1 MATRPTPSPSGA
13 PIAIVGAGAL
23 IPGAQDLDGF
33 WRVVTT
39 GQDMITD
46 VPPGHW
52 LVEDYYDS
60 DPAAP
65 DKTYGRRGAFLSPVE
80 FDPLAFGIPPND
92 LPATDT
98 TQLLSLLVAEQVLHD
113 ALQGRRDPIDRD
125 RVSVILGTAPL
136 DLLATMG
143 NRMQRP
149 VWLKALREN
158 GVPESEAQQICD
170 RIAGHYVPWQEATF
184 PGLLSNVVAGRI
196 ANRFDLHGAN
206 YTTDAA
212 CASSLAAISSA
223 VSELQLGKADMVLTG
238 GVDTLNDILMYM
250 CFSKTPALSPSGDCR
265 PFSAEADGTILGEGL
280 VMFALRRLEDA
291 ERDGDRI
298 YAVVRGIGSSSDGRS
313 TAIYAPLPAGQER
326 ALRRAYEAAGFGP
339 ETVELV
345 EAHGTGTSAGDKAE
359 LTALRSVFDSAGRE
373 DRQWCALGS
382 IKSQIGH
389 TKSAA
394 GAAGL
399 LKAALALHHKVL
411 PPTIKVDRPNPALS
425 LTESPFYLNTEA
437 RPWLSTGAHPRRASV
452 SSFGFGG
459 SNFHI
464 ALEEHVPKNDVH
476 RTDELPLFDFAT
488 AELFLLSE
496 DSPAALGDRADALAP
511 TAGEFSDRARESRHS
526 FRPDAPWRLALVA
539 AGPDDLVTKAG
550 LAARALR
557 DGSGRGFSL
566 PNGVH
571 CVTGAPAPGRIAFLF
586 SGQGT
591 QYVGMGRDLAVQ
603 SAVARQAWLD
613 TDRFE
618 PERGGVS
625 RLVFPP
631 SASGEEARQAQ
642 ATALTATDVAQPA
655 LAAVSL
661 AQLTLMERFGLRPD
675 CAGGHS
681 FGELVALHTAGAL
694 DARTLMGL
702 ARERGRL
709 MRDAVPGGGAMLAVH
724 GVPSAVQDC
733 IDTADDAVAQRVWI
747 SAFNGPEQVV
757 VSGHEDAVC
766 AVEGL
771 LSGRGLN
778 TQRLR
783 TSSAFH
789 TPLMEPAR
797 AGMREFL
804 STAEIEPPLIDV
816 FGNADGAV
824 YPDDPEAVRARI
836 ADHLVA
842 PVQYLRQI
850 EAMYEAGV
858 RTFVEFG
865 AGTTSTALV
874 RRVLGD
880 REHLALS
887 LDRPGADGVATFL
900 EALGL
905 LAVRGVELG
914 LGALDG
920 TEEGVGMNA
929 NVDGEASQAQNGP
942 AGNRPR
948 LTKTISGTNFAKPYP
963 PAGGAAALPPPN
975 PEHALTRPLVP
986 EGPAPATPPE
996 PVTRPVVG
1004 APTVAAGWLEA
1015 FQESQRQTAETQIA
1029 FQRALAESHEA
1040 YLSLAENSMAHLAA
1054 LLSGT
1059 APQTVQA
1066 EPTAI
1071 EPSAGGAT
1079 PRRTPPRPLAA
1090 APPSLAVATAT
1101 PLPCFPVVPPPAEPD
1116 PAPAPEQSSAVD
1128 LRELLLAVVAEKT
1141 GYPAEMLRP
1150 EMDLESDLGIDSIK
1164 RVQILSVMRERV
1176 PGLAEFGVADMTLMR
1191 TLGAIGEAM
1200 AGTGAPDTVPPPAEP
1215 DPAPAPEQSSAVDL
1229 RELLL
1234 AVVAEKTGYP
1244 AEMLRPEMDLESDL
1258 GIDSIKRVQIL
1269 SVMRERVPGLAEFGV
1284 ADMTLMRTLGAIGEA
1299 MAGTG
1304 APDTDPPAAGAPSV
1318 TPEEA
1323 DRAEKAAHSERSAS
1337 ASAEATGADGGRPV
1351 VLTRSVITTLAARAP
1366 GLRLGGLGG
1375 GPVVVT
1381 DDGGGIAQQT
1391 VSALAGLGIDARVT
1405 DHVPEDEPVHGVV
1418 FLGGLRAVSS
1428 AEDAIAINREAFE
1441 AARTFARRPV
1451 SGSAPD
1457 AGGFFVTVQDT
1468 GGDFGLSGA
1477 DPVRPWLG
1485 GISALARTAALEWD
1499 SVAVKAIDCRRGD
1512 RSPRD
1517 IASALVHE
1525 LLTGGPQTDV
1535 GLKADGTRLILTL
1548 HETPQAPTP
1557 PPAAVAQAPVSDRSV
1572 IVVTGGARGITAGV
1586 LRALV
1591 GQCRPRIALLGRSPM
1606 PEEQED
1612 AGLPDTR
1619 DESVLQRAVIDRQI
1633 RRTGRTPAPA
1643 EARAEVR
1650 RVLAAREI
1658 KNTLTALSEAGAEV
1672 GYLSCDIN
1680 DPGALASALK
1690 VVRGDWGPI
1699 TGLVHGAGVL
1709 ADRLIAD
1716 KTDTQFDQV
1725 FDTKA
1730 GALLTLLD
1738 ATREDPLTLICLFSS
1753 VAARHGNRGQSDY
1766 AMANEV
1772 LNQVACAEQASRPDC
1787 LVRAIGWGPWEGG
1800 MVTPELAEHFR
1811 RSSVPLIPL
1820 PAGADAFT
1828 AELTTRDTPVV
1839 VVEASHP
1846 GSVRLGGPTPSMLA
1860 EVLLDHDTF
1869 PQLADHQVADDPV
1882 LPMALVADWFAALAL
1897 LRAPGAATPRPGPV
1911 ALEDLSVRR
1920 TVVLDRLAAGGN
1932 RFLIRAEDGP
1942 DGGHVELLDER
1953 GTSLYHARTTVPAP
1967 PEGATP
1973 VLVPTGGAEGPPP
1986 AYGTGSVLFHGPAF
2000 QALVSA
2006 HHVTADGAR
2015 ATVRGSAALGWPERP
2030 WVTDP
2035 GAVDGGLQLA
2045 LLWAEQALGDATL
2058 PMSVKRVR
2066 LLREGLLDGPGTCE
2080 VRPVTVGDAIAE
2092 CDVIVH
2098 GTDGEPRVEL
2108 TGLSLV
2114 QRPSPMVPAD
2124 LPAGRA

>member
-33 WRVVTT
+33 WRVVTS

-52 LVEDYYDS
+52 LVDDYYDP

-113 ALQGRRDPIDRD
+113 ALQGRPDPIDRD

-149 VWLKALREN
+149 VWLKALRES
-158 GVPESEAQQICD
+158 GVPESEAQRICD

-212 CASSLAAISSA
+212 CASSLAAVSSA

-280 VMFALRRLEDA
+280 VMFALRRLDDA

-313 TAIYAPLPAGQER
+313 TAIYAPLPVGQER

-345 EAHGTGTSAGDKAE
+345 EAHGTGTIAGDKAE
-359 LTALRSVFDSAGRE
+359 FTALRSVFDSAGRE

-411 PPTIKVDRPNPALS
+411 PPTIKADRPNSALA
-425 LTESPFYLNTEA
+425 LTDSPFYLNTEA
-437 RPWLSTGAHPRRASV
+437 RPWLPTDAHPRRASV

-464 ALEEHVPKNDVH
+464 ALEEYLPKDDVR
-476 RTDELPLFDFAT
+476 RTDGLPLFDFAA

-496 DSPAALGDRADALAP
+496 DSPVALADSVDALTP

-526 FRPDAPWRLALVA
+526 FRPDAPCRLALVA

-550 LAARALR
+550 LATRALR

-571 CVTGAPAPGRIAFLF
+571 FVTGAPAPGRIAFLF
-586 SGQGT
+586 SGQGS
-591 QYVGMGRDLAVQ
+591 QYVGMGRDLAVR

-613 TDRFE
+613 NDCLE
-618 PERGGVS
+618 PERGSVS

-631 SASGEEARQAQ
+631 PASGEDDRQAQ
-642 ATALTATDVAQPA
+642 TTALTATDVAQPA

-661 AQLTLMERFGLRPD
+661 AQLRLTERFGLRPD

-694 DARTLMGL
+694 DARTLMRL

-709 MRDAVPGGGAMLAVH
+709 MRDAAPGGGAMLAVH
-724 GVPSAVQDC
+724 GAPSTVQDC
-733 IDTADDAVAQRVWI
+733 IDTADEAVAQQVWI

-757 VSGHEDAVC
+757 VSGHEDAVR
-766 AVEGL
+766 AMEGL
-771 LSGRGLN
+771 LSDRGLG

-804 STAEIEPPLIDV
+804 STAEIETPLIDV

-824 YPDDPEAVRARI
+824 YPDDPEAVRARV

-865 AGTTSTALV
+865 AGATSTALV

-905 LAVRGVELG
+905 LAVHGVELR

-920 TEEGVGMNA
+920 TGTGVDMNA
-929 NVDGEASQAQNGP
+929 NMGGEASQTPDGP

-948 LTKTISGTNFAKPYP
+948 LTRTISGTNFAKPYP
-963 PAGGAAALPPPN
+963 PAGGTAALPPPN
-975 PEHALTRPLVP
+975 PEPALAEPLVP
-986 EGPAPATPPE
+986 EGPATAPP
-996 PVTRPVVG
+996 PQPLSPPVVA
-1004 APTVAAGWLEA
+1004 APPAAAGWLEA
-1015 FQESQRQTAETQIA
+1015 FQESQRQTAETQLA

-1040 YLSLAENSMAHLAA
+1040 YLSHAENSMAHLAA

-1059 APQTVQA
+1059 AQGTVWA

-1071 EPSAGGAT
+1071 EPPAGLAA
-1079 PRRTPPRPLAA
+1079 PRPNPSRPVVT
-1090 APPSLAVATAT
+1090 APPSPAVATPA
-1101 PLPCFPVVPPPAEPD
+1101 PFALPVVPPPAEPEPVPRPE
-1116 PAPAPEQSSAVD
+1116 PASEPAPEQSSPVD

-1150 EMDLESDLGIDSIK
+1150 DMDLEMDLGIDSIK
-1164 RVQILSVMRERV
+1164 RVQILAVMKDRV
-1176 PGLAEFGVADMTLMR
+1176 PGLAEFGVGDMTRMR

-1200 AGTGAPDTVPPPAEP
+1200 AGTGAPDTEPPAV
-1215 DPAPAPEQSSAVDL
+1215 S
-1229 RELLL
+1229 
-1234 AVVAEKTGYP
+1234 G
-1244 AEMLRPEMDLESDL
+1244 
-1258 GIDSIKRVQIL
+1258 
-1269 SVMRERVPGLAEFGV
+1269 
-1284 ADMTLMRTLGAIGEA
+1284 
-1299 MAGTG
+1299 
-1304 APDTDPPAAGAPSV
+1304 PPA
-1318 TPEEA
+1318 TPEGSL
-1323 DRAEKAAHSERSAS
+1323 RSEKVAPSERSAP
-1337 ASAEATGADGGRPV
+1337 ASAEATDADGGGPV
-1351 VLTRSVITTLAARAP
+1351 VLSRSVITAVAARAP

-1391 VSALAGLGIDARVT
+1391 VSVLTGLGIDARVT
-1405 DHVPEDEPVHGVV
+1405 DHVPEDEPVHGVL

-1428 AEDAIAINREAFE
+1428 AEEAIAVNREAFK

-1451 SGSAPD
+1451 PGSAPG

-1468 GGDFGLSGA
+1468 GGDFGLSGS
-1477 DPVRPWLG
+1477 DPVRSWLG

-1499 SVAVKAIDCRRGD
+1499 SATVKAIDCRRGD

-1535 GLKADGTRLILTL
+1535 GLKADGTRLVLTL
-1548 HETPQAPTP
+1548 QEAPHAFTR
-1557 PPAAVAQAPVSDRSV
+1557 PPAAAAQAPVTDRSV

-1586 LRALV
+1586 LRALA
-1591 GQCRPRIALLGRSPM
+1591 GQCSPRIALLGRSPM

-1633 RRTGRTPAPA
+1633 HRTGRTPAPA
-1643 EARAEVR
+1643 EARAEAR

-1658 KNTLTALSEAGAEV
+1658 KNTLAALSEAGAEV

-1680 DPGALASALK
+1680 DPEALASALK

-1716 KTDTQFDQV
+1716 KTDAQFDQV
-1725 FDTKA
+1725 FGTKA
-1730 GALLTLLD
+1730 GALRTLLD

-1772 LNQVACAEQASRPDC
+1772 LNQVACAEQAARPDC

-1828 AELTTRDTPVV
+1828 AELALRDAPAVV
-1839 VVEASHP
+1839 VDAGHP
-1846 GSVRLGGPTPSMLA
+1846 GSARLGGPTPPMLA

-1869 PQLADHQVADDPV
+1869 PQLADHRVADDPV
-1882 LPMALVADWFAALAL
+1882 LPMALVADWFAALAP
-1897 LRAPGAATPRPGPV
+1897 LRAPGAAAPCPGPV

-1920 TVVLDRLAAGGN
+1920 TVVLDRLADGGH
-1932 RFLIRAEDGP
+1932 RFLIRAKDGP
-1942 DGGHVELLDER
+1942 DGDLVELLDER
-1953 GTSLYHARTTVPAP
+1953 GISYYHARTTVPALP
-1967 PEGATP
+1967 DDATR

-1986 AYGTGSVLFHGPAF
+1986 AYGTGSVLFHGLAF

-2006 HHVTADGAR
+2006 HHVTTEGAR

-2030 WVTDP
+2030 WATDP
-2035 GAVDGGLQLA
+2035 AAVDGGLQLA
-2045 LLWAEQALGDATL
+2045 LLWAEQALGGATL
-2058 PMSVKRVR
+2058 PMSVRRVQV
-2066 LLREGLLDGPGTCE
+2066 LREGLLDGPGTCE

-2092 CDVIVH
+2092 CDVTIY

-2114 QRPSPMVPAD
+2114 QRPAPMVPAT
-2124 LPAGRA
+2124 LPAGRV